1 MAYVIARLVAG
12 SATHSLFRGI
22 IVGILIGLAAALA
35 MVTEMVFE
43 IRPGSFILIS
53 AGYPLVGCILMGIII
68 GAWKPKGRASL

>member
-1 MAYVIARLVAG
+1 MSLRGWCAS

-22 IVGILIGLAAALA
+22 IVGILIGLAAAMA

-53 AGYPLVGCILMGIII
+53 AGYPLVGCVLMGIII
-68 GAWKPKGRASL
+68 GVWKPKASASI